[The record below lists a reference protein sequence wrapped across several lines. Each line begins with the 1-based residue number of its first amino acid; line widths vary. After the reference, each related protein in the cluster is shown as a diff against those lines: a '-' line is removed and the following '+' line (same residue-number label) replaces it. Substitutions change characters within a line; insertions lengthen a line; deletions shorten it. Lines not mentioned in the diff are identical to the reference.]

1 MKNQCSVADNFEFF
15 QTGVGDIAPIKFGS
29 FCHFKVPT
37 WKILPVRLLLQGGS
51 GGRIVN
57 ISSMAGFTTRDLEVA
72 GYTAAKTGVIAL
84 TRSFETSI
92 PNVFS
97 MEGIKA
103 YALCPFFANTVLLT
117 DRISITGHFFSEYF
131 ILYSSASSN
140 NFKFDFLIDVFCM

>member
-1 MKNQCSVADNFEFF
+1 MPIILSSSFCFKLGRETPHPSNQ
-15 QTGVGDIAPIKFGS
+15 TKLGS
-29 FCHFKVPT
+29 LCHFKVPT
-37 WKILPVRLLLQGGS
+37 WKILPVKLLLQGGS

-97 MEGIKA
+97 TEGIKA

-131 ILYSSASSN
+131 ILYSSTSLN
-140 NFKFDFLIDVFCM
+140 NFKLDLT